1 MNCQVL
7 GKGGGRKDMSVT
19 IKGNTRDPCGD
30 GNAYLDL
37 INVHVLVMILLQLCK
52 MLPLGELG

>member
-37 INVHVLVMILLQLCK
+37 ITVHVLVMILL
-52 MLPLGELG
+52 